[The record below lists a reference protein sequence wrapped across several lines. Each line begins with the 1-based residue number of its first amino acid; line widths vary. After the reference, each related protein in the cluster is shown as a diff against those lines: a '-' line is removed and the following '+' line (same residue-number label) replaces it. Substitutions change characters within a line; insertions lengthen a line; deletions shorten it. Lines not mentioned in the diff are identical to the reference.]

1 MHAPATDQGP
11 APQPPSLRAFLARA
25 LAFVAVFMLL
35 QAGWEAARG
44 TWLERLWVH
53 ELTVRSATGLINT
66 LTPAVSAVAQG
77 SRIVAPGGGLNV
89 LFGCEGTDVVF
100 LLVSAFAVFALP
112 WRLRLLGVATGLVLV
127 FVLNQARIVGLFYA
141 FRQDR
146 ALFELMHAAGAP
158 LLMVALC
165 GLFFHA
171 WLQLASAQPATAST
185 TASTAT

>member
-1 MHAPATDQGP
+1 MPDQASREGAPSERL
-11 APQPPSLRAFLARA
+11 SLRAFLFRA
-25 LAFVAVFMLL
+25 AAFAAVFMLL

-44 TWLERLWVH
+44 SWLERLWVH
-53 ELTVRSATGLINT
+53 ELTVRSATALINA
-66 LTPAVSAVAQG
+66 LTPEVGAVAQG
-77 SRIVAPGGGLNV
+77 ARIVAPGGGLNV

-100 LLVSAFAVFALP
+100 LLVAAFAVFALP
-112 WRLRLLGVATGLVLV
+112 WKTRLLGVACGLVWV

-146 ALFELMHAAGAP
+146 ALFELMHSAGAP

-171 WLQLASAQPATAST
+171 WLLQAAPRQASAGVPG
-185 TASTAT
+185 

>member
-1 MHAPATDQGP
+1 MHANATDPGP
-11 APQPPSLRAFLARA
+11 APQRPSLGAFVARA
-25 LAFVAVFMLL
+25 VAFVAVFMLL

-44 TWLERLWVH
+44 TWLEKLWVQ

-66 LTPAVSAVAQG
+66 LTPAVGAVAQG
-77 SRIVAPGGGLNV
+77 ARIVAPGGGLNV

-100 LLVSAFAVFALP
+100 LLVSAFTVFALP
-112 WRLRLLGVATGLVLV
+112 WRLRLLGVASGLVLV

-171 WLQLASAQPATAST
+171 WLQLAQTQPPARTVQS
-185 TASTAT
+185 